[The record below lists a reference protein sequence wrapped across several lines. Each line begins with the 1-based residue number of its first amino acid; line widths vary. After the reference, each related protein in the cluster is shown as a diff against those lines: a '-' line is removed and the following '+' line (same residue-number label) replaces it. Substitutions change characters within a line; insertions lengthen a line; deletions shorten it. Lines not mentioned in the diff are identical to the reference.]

1 MKIMQI
7 GSSLINMA
15 NFTSLE
21 ARSCDNGVVLT
32 IEYSHIEREYFIPN
46 ETDPELVVYTILTT
60 LKTSDGFD
68 LIYRLN
74 NKEGLWGNG

>member
-7 GSSLINMA
+7 GSSLINMT
-15 NFTSLE
+15 NFNSLE
-21 ARSCDNGVVLT
+21 AITCGKGVVLM
-32 IEYSHIEREYFIPN
+32 IEYPHSEREYFIPN
-46 ETDPELVVYTILTT
+46 ETDPELVVHTILTT

-74 NKEGLWGNG
+74 NKEGLWSNG